1 MSTTHHPHPKP
12 HWLMAA
18 RMRLFT
24 VLVYPAFFL
33 WMLIGSPFL
42 LLPARFGLPV
52 SIGLTAAALFG
63 VGATISLFTGRSALR
78 DGLRMLGIGGAA
90 GALTYA
96 IGHLLGVNLG

>member
-1 MSTTHHPHPKP
+1 MGRRDDDRRDEPG
-12 HWLMAA
+12 LA
-18 RMRLFT
+18 RT
-24 VLVYPAFFL
+24 Q
-33 WMLIGSPFL
+33 GCL